1 MEFLVKSGEKVAITG
16 FNGIGKTT
24 LLKTLIGELKPI
36 KGSYKF
42 VDDVIISY
50 FEQEHN
56 FENMDST
63 PYQEISN
70 LYPLM
75 DSKTIRGNLARCGIT
90 QGLALQQL
98 KTLSGGELSKLK
110 LCKVMLKKANVLILD
125 EPTNHL
131 DKNARADLL
140 NALKKYQGTVIFVS
154 HEREFV
160 NELAT
165 KIYNIED
172 LLM

>member
-1 MEFLVKSGEKVAITG
+1 MG
-16 FNGIGKTT
+16 NT
-24 LLKTLIGELKPI
+24 LK
-36 KGSYKF
+36 
-42 VDDVIISY
+42 
-50 FEQEHN
+50 
-56 FENMDST
+56 
-63 PYQEISN
+63 
-70 LYPLM
+70 
-75 DSKTIRGNLARCGIT
+75 
-90 QGLALQQL
+90 
-98 KTLSGGELSKLK
+98 SKLK